1 MRFLALVLL
10 LLVSMTVFG
19 FQIDKS
25 KPVIYLVNQNP
36 TAPYYGNAAASY
48 IAKKF
53 PSYSVYA
60 YYLDMDFQNSR
71 GTARFLVEAVVSD
84 VRRVKPAFVIIQ
96 ATGISKELI
105 EALPDQKIIA
115 FSFVSSP
122 NVIAVQN
129 PVDKLLEALHAMEY
143 DYDKFYILSDSST
156 VSRQYAAMYESL
168 LGKKNIPKTKIE
180 TTHIADTRM
189 LEKKLRELNK
199 MPRGII
205 LNLMTE
211 IQNDESSANKYA
223 IDIKRILVRLNKR
236 HIDVGGYLIH
246 EGNESILL
254 RMDYDKIGPFIENI
268 GKDTSKIPHVPIRLY
283 FNTQRL
289 SELGLSKNYVQG
301 ISYIDEII
309 K

>member
-1 MRFLALVLL
+1 MRLALALL
-10 LLVSMTVFG
+10 LFVSMTVFG
-19 FQIDKS
+19 FEVDKS
-25 KPVIYLVNQNP
+25 KPVIYIVNQNP

-53 PSYSVYA
+53 PAYSVHA
-60 YYLDMDFQNSR
+60 YYLKMDFQNSK
-71 GTARFLVEAVVSD
+71 GTARFLVEAVVGD
-84 VRRVKPAFVIIQ
+84 IRRIKPAFVILQ

-105 EALPDQKIIA
+105 EALPDQKIVTFGFNA
-115 FSFVSSP
+115 GP
-122 NVIAVQN
+122 NVITIQN
-129 PVDKLLEALHAMEY
+129 PVDRLVEALEAMEY
-143 DYDKFYILSDSST
+143 EYDKFYILTDSST
-156 VSRQYAAMYESL
+156 ASRQYALAYESL
-168 LGKKNIPKTKIE
+168 LGKKNVPKAKIE
-180 TTHIADTRM
+180 TTHIHDTRM

-199 MPRGII
+199 MPRGVI

-211 IQNDESSANKYA
+211 IQDDESTANKYA
-223 IDIKRILVRLNKR
+223 IDIKRILVRVNKK

-268 GKDTSKIPHVPIRLY
+268 GKDTSKIPQVPIRLY

-289 SELGLSKNYVQG
+289 SALGLSKNYVQG
-301 ISYIDEII
+301 IAYIDEII